1 MWGKGWLLGFIFNE
15 GSREN
20 LIIIQLPVLFQLL
33 CYLFQRGAEIIE
45 MLNIYPLIRALV
57 LSMFQEKQEA

>member
-20 LIIIQLPVLFQLL
+20 LIIIQLPVFAERK
-33 CYLFQRGAEIIE
+33 YLFQRGAEIIE

-57 LSMFQEKQEA
+57 LSMIQEQQEA